1 MTNFFFFFF
10 FFCNYFREDVLIYI
24 YIYVELLRTN
34 NRFGQ
39 ILARR
44 RALPNLL
51 KHPPIRFPF
60 QLSTSTSIYHLEPQ
74 TTDQRPFHRPRHLYD
89 LRYQGFLSRLTCEFG
104 NNLAL
109 FTVPTVPTVRATA
122 AAAAPSAAE
131 QRIHLPRH
139 PSRRGGPD
147 APCRFRLDVA
157 HARSTGRKGRYHR
170 GAAVAVGAM
179 QLERRRRVRTIM

>member
-1 MTNFFFFFF
+1 MTNFFFSFFF
-10 FFCNYFREDVLIYI
+10 LQLFSRGCTYI
-24 YIYVELLRTN
+24 YICVELLRTN

-109 FTVPTVPTVRATA
+109 FTVPTVPTVHTATA
-122 AAAAPSAAE
+122 AATAE

-139 PSRRGGPD
+139 PSRRGGPH

-170 GAAVAVGAM
+170 GAAVAVGAK
-179 QLERRRRVRTIM
+179 QLEGRRRVRTIM